1 MTLQSGA
8 VCTLKNRGLE
18 PIATLAFIDVNEPI
32 IIVSR
37 ASTFD
42 IDGVRNERHL
52 KGNYFVQYIN
62 KLGCSAIGYVD
73 GVYLKQYAFE
83 KAQNIL

>member
-1 MTLQSGA
+1 MILQRGA
-8 VCTLKNRGLE
+8 VCTLRNRGLE
-18 PIATLAFIDVNEPI
+18 PVATMAFIDVNEPI
-32 IIVSR
+32 TVVGR

-52 KGNYFVQYIN
+52 KGNYFVQYVN
-62 KLGCSAIGYVD
+62 KLGIASLGYVD

-83 KAQNIL
+83 RL